1 MVTMQGVNAVVRRF
15 ALILALASLLT
26 GQDIPTLALVSDPP
40 RGTGNVRQ
48 LTYSPDG
55 RMLAVVTTTGFQ
67 LRDAESGRLLSSIV
81 DDVPA
86 NPRISRQFPEPWLNE
101 LCWSPDGK
109 QIARTHGGI
118 EIWNAPGSAP
128 ERTLPPDTADQV
140 FYDLAWSPD
149 GKQIAA
155 HFDGGVVVFDM
166 ESARRTVIPEQAPN
180 DGLAEIG
187 GFAWSPRGDRLAIAA
202 GYWESEVIDVWDV
215 RKPAFLRRYKVGAE
229 GTPPRPCGDPCLE
242 TTQTYSSKLAWAP
255 DGSTLALNSGFS
267 GLALWNVRTG
277 ALIRRT
283 QNPAPITWLS
293 WSRNSKILRIGTAH
307 SLRFLDRDSGKAM
320 FSSRSAESMRWV
332 SVSPGGERRAASFD
346 DARIDLWKGS
356 SLQPSEH
363 IATGAVADMGV
374 NVSPDLHY
382 MAGSSAL
389 GVAGVWDLQS
399 GTKLASLKPGEYW
412 RFAWSPDS
420 QMLAIAPDSEPPLLR
435 ILRPSDGQAARSIPL
450 EASNYSAYTEVSWSP
465 DGKRVL
471 ATGHSRALVSV
482 EDPSVQPSPSEFGT
496 FVWNAAGDLV
506 RLGVQT
512 QGSFLQ
518 SPNLRY
524 VVLRLY
530 EKLTVWDMQENRT
543 LYAVDF
549 PVARQLSQVAWSPDS
564 GRVAYVSASG
574 VVDVWDLAA
583 SRVIEHWTA
592 ASIPKWR
599 PFSQL
604 TWADKLVGVDC
615 LGGAVQLW
623 HQP

>member
-1 MVTMQGVNAVVRRF
+1 
-15 ALILALASLLT
+15 
-26 GQDIPTLALVSDPP
+26 
-40 RGTGNVRQ
+40 
-48 LTYSPDG
+48 
-55 RMLAVVTTTGFQ
+55 MLAVVTTTGFQ

-81 DDVPA
+81 DAVPA
-86 NPRISRQFPEPWLNE
+86 TPHIVVQFPEPWLNE

-215 RKPAFLRRYKVGAE
+215 RKPALLRRYKVGAE
-229 GTPPRPCGDPCLE
+229 GTPPPPCGDPCFP
-242 TTQTYSSKLAWAP
+242 TITYSSKLVWAP
-255 DGSTLALNSGFS
+255 DGSVLALNSGFS

-283 QNPAPITWLS
+283 QNPEAILWLS
-293 WSRNSKILRIGTAH
+293 WSRDSRQLRIGTPH
-307 SLRFLDRDSGKAM
+307 GFRFLNRDSGKSVFA
-320 FSSRSAESMRWV
+320 FRSADWMRTV
-332 SVSPGGERRAASFD
+332 AISPGGERRAASFD

-382 MAGSSAL
+382 MAGVAAL
-389 GVAGVWDLQS
+389 GLAGVWDLQS
-399 GTKLASLKPGEYW
+399 GARSAALKPSFVGFGQ
-412 RFAWSPDS
+412 FAWSRDS
-420 QMLAIAPDSEPPLLR
+420 RTLAIAPGSDQPELPAVLQ

-450 EASNYSAYTEVSWSP
+450 AASNYAEFTAVSWSP

-471 ATGHSRALVSV
+471 ATGSSRAVVSA
-482 EDPSVQPSPSEFGT
+482 EDGAVKAGPTGPGGFA
-496 FVWNAAGDLV
+496 WNAAGDLV
-506 RLGVQT
+506 RLAIPY
-512 QGSFLQ
+512 QGIPLQ
-518 SPNLRY
+518 SSDLRY
-524 VVLRLY
+524 AALRMN
-530 EKLTVWDMQENRT
+530 EKLTVWDMQENRVLWT
-543 LYAVDF
+543 VDF
-549 PVARQLSQVAWSPDS
+549 PVARSLSQVAWSPDS
-564 GRVAYVSASG
+564 RQLAYVSASG